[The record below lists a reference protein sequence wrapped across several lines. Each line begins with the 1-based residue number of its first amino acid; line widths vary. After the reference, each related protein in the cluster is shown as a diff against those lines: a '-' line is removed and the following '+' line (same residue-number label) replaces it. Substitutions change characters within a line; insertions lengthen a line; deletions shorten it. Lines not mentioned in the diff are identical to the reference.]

1 MIYYTYPGFRNKA
14 LTISYD
20 DGLWSDVHLLEI
32 LNRYGIRGTF
42 NLNSGCM
49 TEERRIGKEKIPAL
63 YKGHEI
69 TTHGVKHLTLARCPM
84 TDVVKEILED
94 RQALEE
100 LTGEIVCGH
109 AYPNGSYSP
118 EIKTLLPS
126 LGIHYARTA
135 TDTGLYTHPQD
146 FYEWNPTCHHNNRL
160 MYHAK
165 EFLSFDLPQFQY
177 LFYVWGHSY
186 EFDRD
191 NNWDVIEEF
200 CKMIGGR
207 EDIWYATNAEVCHY
221 LMAVKQVHTSV
232 DEKLLFNGSGQ
243 DIYLIRNGENILL
256 RPGELQRIH
265 SPESHG
271 KLRKIVL

>member
-69 TTHGVKHLTLARCPM
+69 ATHGVKHLTLARCPM

-191 NNWDVIEEF
+191 NNWYVIEEF

-207 EDIWYATNAEVCHY
+207 EDNWYATNAEVCHY

-256 RPGELQRIH
+256 HPGELFR
-265 SPESHG
+265 
-271 KLRKIVL
+271 

>member
-69 TTHGVKHLTLARCPM
+69 ATHGVEHLTLARCPM

-160 MYHAK
+160 MDHAK

-243 DIYLIRNGENILL
+243 DIYLIRNGENIHLH
-256 RPGELQRIH
+256 PGELQRIH
-265 SPESHG
+265 SSESHG

>member
-69 TTHGVKHLTLARCPM
+69 ATHGVNHLTLARCPM

-94 RQALEE
+94 RQALEG

-191 NNWDVIEEF
+191 NNWYVIEEF

-256 RPGELQRIH
+256 HPGELQRIH

>member
-14 LTISYD
+14 LTISYN

-69 TTHGVKHLTLARCPM
+69 ATHGVKHLTLARCPM

-207 EDIWYATNAEVCHY
+207 EDIWYATNAEVVHY

-256 RPGELQRIH
+256 HPGELFR
-265 SPESHG
+265 
-271 KLRKIVL
+271 

>member
-1 MIYYTYPGFRNKA
+1 
-14 LTISYD
+14 
-20 DGLWSDVHLLEI
+20 
-32 LNRYGIRGTF
+32 
-42 NLNSGCM
+42 M

-69 TTHGVKHLTLARCPM
+69 ATHGVKHLTLARCPM

-135 TDTGLYTHPQD
+135 PTQDCIHTRRTSMNGIQRATITTGLCTMQKNSYPL
-146 FYEWNPTCHHNNRL
+146 N
-160 MYHAK
+160 
-165 EFLSFDLPQFQY
+165 LPQFQY

-191 NNWDVIEEF
+191 NNWYVIEEF

-256 RPGELQRIH
+256 HPGELQRIH

>member
-32 LNRYGIRGTF
+32 CNRYGIRGTF

-49 TEERRIGKEKIPAL
+49 QEERRIGKDRIAEL
-63 YKGHEI
+63 YKGHEVA
-69 TTHGVKHLTLARCPM
+69 THGVEHLTIARCPM
-84 TDVVKEILED
+84 TDVVKEILND
-94 RQALEE
+94 REALEE
-100 LTGEIVCGH
+100 LTGKIVCGH
-109 AYPNGSYSP
+109 AYPNGSYSH
-118 EIKTLLPS
+118 EIKTLLSS

-135 TDTGLYTHPQD
+135 TDSGKYTHPQD

-160 MYHAK
+160 IEHAK
-165 EFLSFDLPQFQY
+165 EFLAFDLPQFQY

-191 NNWDVIEEF
+191 KNWDVIEEF
-200 CKMIGGR
+200 CKMTGGR

-221 LMAVKQVHTSV
+221 LMAVKSVYTSV
-232 DEKLLFNGSGQ
+232 DEKILFNGSGQ
-243 DIYLIRNGENILL
+243 DIYLLRNGEKICLH
-256 RPGELQRIH
+256 PGLY
-265 SPESHG
+265 S
-271 KLRKIVL
+271 V

>member
-69 TTHGVKHLTLARCPM
+69 APHGVKHLTLARCPM

>member
-1 MIYYTYPGFRNKA
+1 MPEQQPTQDCIHTRRTSMN
-14 LTISYD
+14 
-20 DGLWSDVHLLEI
+20 
-32 LNRYGIRGTF
+32 GIQRAT
-42 NLNSGCM
+42 
-49 TEERRIGKEKIPAL
+49 
-63 YKGHEI
+63 I
-69 TTHGVKHLTLARCPM
+69 TT
-84 TDVVKEILED
+84 
-94 RQALEE
+94 
-100 LTGEIVCGH
+100 
-109 AYPNGSYSP
+109 
-118 EIKTLLPS
+118 
-126 LGIHYARTA
+126 
-135 TDTGLYTHPQD
+135 GLCTMQ
-146 FYEWNPTCHHNNRL
+146 
-160 MYHAK
+160 K

-271 KLRKIVL
+271 ILRKNCAIILALH

>member
-1 MIYYTYPGFRNKA
+1 MEK
-14 LTISYD
+14 
-20 DGLWSDVHLLEI
+20 
-32 LNRYGIRGTF
+32 
-42 NLNSGCM
+42 
-49 TEERRIGKEKIPAL
+49 KIPAL

-69 TTHGVKHLTLARCPM
+69 ATHGVKHLTLARCPM

-94 RQALEE
+94 RQALEG

-165 EFLSFDLPQFQY
+165 NSYPLIC
-177 LFYVWGHSY
+177 HSSSIY
-186 EFDRD
+186 S
-191 NNWDVIEEF
+191 
-200 CKMIGGR
+200 M
-207 EDIWYATNAEVCHY
+207 
-221 LMAVKQVHTSV
+221 
-232 DEKLLFNGSGQ
+232 SG
-243 DIYLIRNGENILL
+243 DTAMNSTGITTGMSSKN
-256 RPGELQRIH
+256 
-265 SPESHG
+265 SA
-271 KLRKIVL
+271 K